1 MNKLPF
7 VCLFTIVSFIGFAQQ
22 RYMLTATIVDK
33 NNQDELPFATLTL
46 KDKNTQKLIGGAVSD
61 ENGEATVIS
70 GMPEVEI
77 HVDYVGY
84 ETLIITKSNLTKRT
98 DLGILE
104 LTPKENQLAGVDL
117 VGRRADVEIRLDKRV
132 YNVGQNLNAKG
143 TNVSDVLENIPSIS
157 LDIDGNLELRGST
170 NVRILIDGKPSGL
183 VGVNG
188 IDALADLPAESIE
201 RVEIITAPS
210 ARYQAEGSSGIVNI
224 ILAKNTL
231 KGLNGVFNASA
242 GKYDS
247 YGANASLNYK
257 TGKFNFFTN
266 SGYRDN
272 TNIGGAFQD
281 NRYAMATAYDQF
293 VESRYFDRRRMGTNV
308 NLGFD
313 FNPSEKT
320 KLTFSYTQNQRDG
333 DDRTTNDQNHFLT
346 NNVVTKSLRSEIEED
361 YDLNKQLSFSL
372 THNFDDKGHKLDI
385 TLQREVNIEDEFADL
400 QTQQLLPQI
409 QLGAFEENNTE
420 EDQKQFLAQLDY
432 VWPIDKNTQFE
443 AGIRTTNED
452 QDTGFIV
459 QTADANGNMI
469 VDSNLT
475 NSLDFNQKVYAAYSQ
490 FGKKW
495 GNFSLLSGLRF
506 EHTSMTVIQKT
517 TNEDGNSVFNDFFP
531 TLNLGFELSE
541 TSNITLGYN
550 RRISRPRSR
559 SLNPFQSRSSE
570 TSFFQG
576 NPYLKPSYSN
586 GFDIGYLKQ
595 FKKITFNSSLYFR
608 RTEKPENRIS
618 VESGDFVI
626 VNGVETP
633 VIKRFPI
640 NLGRRDQLGIE
651 ANSSIRWNPTWR
663 TNISFNLFKS
673 VETGTYEGR
682 VFDNTNESWSGNFR
696 NNLSLLGKINTQINV
711 FFVGPSV
718 SAFGSRKTFGGVNLG
733 INKDILNDKAT
744 LNLNFTDVFNT
755 TIYRWNSFTESINT
769 YGEYQRRKP
778 VYRVTFT
785 YRFRQEKKR
794 QNNRGGDG
802 YGGGEGFE
810 L

>member
-1 MNKLPF
+1 MNKLTY
-7 VCLFTIVSFIGFAQQ
+7 VCIFTIISIFCTAQDS
-22 RYMLTATIVDK
+22 YILTATIVDK
-33 NNQDELPFATLTL
+33 NTRDRLPFASITL
-46 KDKNTQKLIGGAVSD
+46 KDASTLELVGGGVSD
-61 ENGEATVIS
+61 ENGNVV
-70 GMPEVEI
+70 VESKASSI
-77 HVDYVGY
+77 RIQVDYVGY
-84 ETLIITKSNLTKRT
+84 ETLVFTKTNLTKRT
-98 DLGILE
+98 VLGGLE
-104 LTPKENQLAGVDL
+104 LTPKENQLAGVDI

-132 YNVGQNLNAKG
+132 YNVGQNINVKG
-143 TNVSDVLENIPSIS
+143 TNVSDVLENIPSLS

-170 NVRILIDGKPSGL
+170 NVRVLIDGKPSGL

-201 RVEIITAPS
+201 RVEVITAPS

-231 KGLNGVFNASA
+231 KGLNGVFNVSA

-257 TGKFNFFTN
+257 RGKFNFFTN

-281 NRYAMATAYDQF
+281 NNYIQATAYDQF
-293 VESRYFDRRRMGTNV
+293 VETRHFDRRRVGTNV

-333 DDRTTNDQNHFLT
+333 DDQTTNDQNHFLANT
-346 NNVVTKSLRSEIEED
+346 TVTKSLRSEIEED
-361 YDLNKQLSFSL
+361 YDLNKQFSFSL
-372 THNFDDKGHKLDI
+372 THKFNNKGHKLDI
-385 TLQREVNIEDEFADL
+385 TLQREFNIEDEFADL
-400 QTQQLLPQI
+400 QTQELLPQNR
-409 QLGAFEENNTE
+409 LRPLEENNTE
-420 EDQKQFLAQLDY
+420 EDQKQFLAQVDY

-443 AGIRTTNED
+443 AGFRTTNED

-475 NSLDFNQKVYAAYSQ
+475 NFLDFNQKVYAAYSQ

-495 GNFSLLSGLRF
+495 GSFSMLSGIRF
-506 EHTSMTVIQKT
+506 EHTAMTVIQKT
-517 TNEDGNSVFNDFFP
+517 TKEDGNSIFNDFFP

-541 TSNITLGYN
+541 TANITIGYN

-595 FKKITFNSSLYFR
+595 FKKFTLNSSLYFR

-618 VESGDFVI
+618 VESGDFVE
-626 VNGVETP
+626 VNGVSTP
-633 VIKRFPI
+633 VIKRFPV

-651 ANSSIRWNPTWR
+651 ANSSIRWSTKWR
-663 TNISFNLFKS
+663 TNLSFNVFRS
-673 VETGTYEGR
+673 IERGSYENQ

-696 NNLSLLGKINTQINV
+696 NNLSLTGKINTQINV
-711 FFVGPSV
+711 WFVGPNQ
-718 SAFGSRKTFGGVNLG
+718 SAFGSRKAFGGVSLG

-785 YRFRQEKKR
+785 YRFRQEKER
-794 QNNRGGDG
+794 QRRRGQDFGGD
-802 YGGGEGFE
+802 EGFE

>member
-1 MNKLPF
+1 MNKLSYA
-7 VCLFTIVSFIGFAQQ
+7 CLFAIISLLGFSQQ
-22 RYMLTATIVDK
+22 RYTLTATIVDK
-33 NNQDELPFATLTL
+33 SNQDKLPFASVTL
-46 KDKNTQKLIGGAVSD
+46 KDVNTQELVGGGVSD
-61 ENGEATVIS
+61 ENGNVS
-70 GMPEVEI
+70 VESKAPSVRVQI
-77 HVDYVGY
+77 DYVGY
-84 ETLIITKSNLTKRT
+84 ETLIFTKSNLTKRT
-98 DLGILE
+98 ALGTLG
-104 LTPKENQLAGVDL
+104 LTPKENQLTGVDI

-201 RVEIITAPS
+201 RVEVITAPS

-231 KGLNGVFNASA
+231 KGLNGVFNVSA

-272 TNIGGAFQD
+272 TDIGGAFQD
-281 NRYAMATAYDQF
+281 NRYTKATAYDQF
-293 VESRYFDRRRMGTNV
+293 VETRQFDRRRVGTNA

-333 DDRTTNDQNHFLT
+333 DDRTRNDQNHFLT
-346 NNVVTKSLRSEIEED
+346 NVMVTNSLRSEIEED
-361 YDLNKQLSFSL
+361 YDLNKQLSLSL
-372 THNFDDKGHKLDI
+372 THNFNDIGHKLDI
-385 TLQREVNIEDEFADL
+385 TLQREFNVEDEFSDL
-400 QTQQLLPQI
+400 QTQQLFPQN
-409 QLGAFEENNTE
+409 QLGVFEENNTE
-420 EDQKQFLAQLDY
+420 EDQKQFLAQVDY

-443 AGIRTTNED
+443 AGFRTTNED

-459 QTADANGNMI
+459 QIADANGNMT
-469 VDSNLT
+469 VDNNLT
-475 NSLDFNQKVYAAYSQ
+475 NFLDFNQKVYAAYSQ
-490 FGKKW
+490 YGKKW

-506 EHTSMTVIQKT
+506 EHTALTVIQKT
-517 TNEDGNSVFNDFFP
+517 TNEDGNSIFNDFFP
-531 TLNLGFELSE
+531 TLNLGLEISE
-541 TSNITLGYN
+541 TANITIGYN

-576 NPYLKPSYSN
+576 NPNLKPSYSN

-595 FKKITFNSSLYFR
+595 FEKFTFNSSLYFR

-618 VESGDFVI
+618 VESGDFVT
-626 VNGVETP
+626 VNGVDTP

-640 NLGRRDQLGIE
+640 NLGQRDQLGIE
-651 ANSSIRWNPTWR
+651 ANSSIRWNPKWR

-673 VETGTYEGR
+673 VETGAYEGR

-696 NNLSLLGKINTQINV
+696 NNLSLPGKINTQINV

-733 INKDILNDKAT
+733 VNKDILKNKAT
-744 LNLNFTDVFNT
+744 LNFNFTDVFNT
-755 TIYRWNSFTESINT
+755 TIYRWDSFTESINT

-778 VYRVTFT
+778 VYRITFT
-785 YRFRQEKKR
+785 YRFRQEKDS
-794 QNNRGGDG
+794 QNNRGGDS